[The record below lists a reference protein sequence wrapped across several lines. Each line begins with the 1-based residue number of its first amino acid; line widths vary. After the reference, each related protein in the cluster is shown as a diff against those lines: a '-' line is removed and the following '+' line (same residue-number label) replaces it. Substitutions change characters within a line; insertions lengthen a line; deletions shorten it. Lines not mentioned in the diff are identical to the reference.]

1 MSGLTDS
8 KLQMPLVLSHTKG
21 LLGQRKLMFLV
32 SVHIFRFGARY
43 NCSLL
48 S

>member
-1 MSGLTDS
+1 MTGLMDS
-8 KLQMPLVLSHTKG
+8 RPQMPSVLSRTKG
-21 LLGQRKLMFLV
+21 LLGQRKLMSFV
-32 SVHIFRFGARY
+32 SVYIFRFGARY